1 MTSRRLRLLW
11 IAGFFLWS
19 LLIVLLGWQDRR
31 SELHM
36 VYDLAKA
43 EAKGNYNKDLVY
55 RRWVAKQGGVYVK
68 ESAYTPANPYL
79 SNIPNRDLVLA
90 DGTTLTLVNPAYMT
104 RQVYELAEMQFGAK
118 GHITSLK
125 PLRPGNAP
133 DPWEEQALHRFHE
146 GEHEVSA
153 VTTINNQQ
161 YLRLMYPM
169 TTEDSCLK
177 CHARQGYQIG
187 DIRGGISVAIP
198 MQPYRQAY
206 AQVIRTHFNS
216 RIIIWL
222 AGSLLL
228 LFSYLFLKSRF
239 NLELQARQRAE
250 ISEHKYRMLF
260 NQATIGFA
268 LVDAANGEILE
279 YNQALA
285 QMTEWPPEEL
295 NGRPQSILHHAR
307 QDSPLGEDSFNQ
319 EQQDDSATLHEETF
333 ITRSGK
339 ILPVGLKE
347 KKFSLE
353 GREIIFKVIQD
364 ISQQK
369 QNEKILREKEE
380 KYRALLNNQNDA
392 VFLHRYRREGFNP
405 FVEVNAIALERYGYT
420 REELLQLSPQDI
432 TSPEEARKY
441 GAAQIRRHLLERK
454 QMIFESVHV
463 KKSGESFPVEINTS
477 VVDLNGEQFLLA
489 TARDIT
495 ERKQAEQTNRQ
506 LENQLQQKYKME
518 AIGLLAGGMAHN
530 FNNNL
535 AIILGN
541 LQLATTKLGNHPHVL
556 QYLEN
561 ARTGVHRARELVRQI
576 AAYSRQE
583 PQQKRPVQPAA
594 IIQETLSLLQS
605 TMPSTVNFDVSLTEQ
620 NFPLTILAD
629 PTRIQEALINLCTNA
644 VHAMD
649 EHGDLQLSLRST
661 ELRLQDLPLKS
672 NLTPGRYAC
681 VAVSDNGCGMTAE
694 TIERIFDPFFT
705 TKGVD
710 EGTGMGLSTVKG
722 IVEQHD
728 GLIRVESEPGKGSTF
743 SLFFPATNDLCE
755 VQQVKE
761 AVPVMRGQE
770 AILIVEDDQMLAE
783 LNRTIFEDKG
793 YAVTVEIDSLQAL
806 ERIRQN
812 PRQFDLILSDQSMPG
827 LTGLELTREAHKINP
842 QLPVVI
848 CSGYSSGISPEATR
862 ELNIAAFCAKPLEV
876 SELLN
881 VIRQVLDSSSQAG

>member
-19 LLIVLLGWQDRR
+19 LLIVLLGWQDRQ
-31 SELHM
+31 SELLT
-36 VYDLAKA
+36 VNNLAKA
-43 EAKGNYNKDLVY
+43 EAKGSYNKDLVY

-68 ESAYTPANPYL
+68 TSDYTPANPYL
-79 SNIPNRDLVLA
+79 SHLPDRDLVLA
-90 DGTTLTLVNPAYMT
+90 DGTVLTLVNPAYMT
-104 RQVYELAEMQFGAK
+104 RQVYDLAEVQFGAK

-133 DPWEEQALHRFHE
+133 DPWEEQALHRFHQ
-146 GEHEVSA
+146 GEHEVST
-153 VTTINNQQ
+153 VTTIRNQQ

-169 TTEDSCLK
+169 ITEDSCLK
-177 CHARQGYQIG
+177 CHARQGYQPG
-187 DIRGGISVAIP
+187 DIRGGISVSIP
-198 MQPYRQAY
+198 MQPYQQAY
-206 AQVIRTHFNS
+206 AQMSGTHLTG

-228 LFSYLFLKSRF
+228 LFSYLFLKKRF
-239 NLELQARQRAE
+239 DLELMARQRAE
-250 ISEHKYRMLF
+250 TSEHKYRMLF
-260 NQATIGFA
+260 DQATIGFA
-268 LVDAANGEILE
+268 LVDAASKEILE
-279 YNQALA
+279 CNQALA
-285 QMTEWPPEEL
+285 EMTGWTPEEL
-295 NGRPQSILHHAR
+295 RGRPQSILHHAR
-307 QDSPLGEDSFNQ
+307 PDSSPQANSRLK
-319 EQQDDSATLHEETF
+319 EQSDHSATLREDTF
-333 ITRSGK
+333 VTRHGK
-339 ILPVGLKE
+339 TFPVWLKAHR
-347 KKFSLE
+347 FALE
-353 GREIIFKVIQD
+353 GREIIFGAIQD

-369 QNEKILREKEE
+369 QNEDVLRENEA

-392 VFLHRYRREGFNP
+392 VFLHRYSSEGFNH
-405 FVEVNAIALERYGYT
+405 FVEVNDMALKRYGYT
-420 REELLQLSPQDI
+420 REELLKLSPQDI
-432 TSPEEARKY
+432 SAAEEARKY
-441 GAAQIRRHLLERK
+441 GAAQIRRHLLEHK
-454 QMIFESVHV
+454 QMIFETIHV

-477 VVDLNGEQFLLA
+477 VVDLNGEKFLLA
-489 TARDIT
+489 TARDIS

-506 LENQLQQKYKME
+506 LESQLQQKYKME

-541 LQLATTKLGNHPHVL
+541 LQLATAKLGNHPNVL

-576 AAYSRQE
+576 ATYSRQD

-605 TMPSTVNFDVSLTEQ
+605 TMPSTVNFDFSLTEQ
-620 NFPLTILAD
+620 NPPLTILAD

-644 VHAMD
+644 VHAMN
-649 EHGDLQLSLRST
+649 EHGDLQLSLRSA
-661 ELRLQDLPLKS
+661 ELKLQDLPLKS

-743 SLFFPATNDLCE
+743 SLFFPATNDSCE
-755 VQQVKE
+755 TLPDQE
-761 AVPVMRGQE
+761 AMPVMRGQE

-848 CSGYSSGISPEATR
+848 CSGYSSGIPPEAAR

-881 VIRQVLDSSSQAG
+881 VIRQVLDSRDQAG